1 MLLLVSRNPNWCVP
15 KLWWNSCF
23 WIQWTCSQ
31 IFSDHFYFLQ
41 KNMCVL
47 AGLNWMI
54 LQARVLCSF
63 ICGICAHEVTCQ
75 ECDPPSVSKYS
86 SITKAGTTWLFHIAQ
101 AKIQQKKNLLKIQGK
116 LSRSSWT
123 LGYLVEF
130 SSPLKSLNQNAQSIR
145 ILRTNLSLSTW
156 DLIFHLSFLWIY
168 WKVIIP
174 SVLSV

>member
-1 MLLLVSRNPNWCVP
+1 MCAEAVMEMLLLNSVNLQPDLQWSFLFPAGEYVCPCWFKLNDFAGKRAVQFHMWHLCTWSDVS
-15 KLWWNSCF
+15 
-23 WIQWTCSQ
+23 
-31 IFSDHFYFLQ
+31 
-41 KNMCVL
+41 
-47 AGLNWMI
+47 G
-54 LQARVLCSF
+54 ARS
-63 ICGICAHEVTCQ
+63 
-75 ECDPPSVSKYS
+75 PSVSKYS
-86 SITKAGTTWLFHIAQ
+86 CITKAGTTWLFHIAW

-116 LSRSSWT
+116 LPRSSWT

-156 DLIFHLSFLWIY
+156 ELIFHLSFLWIH